1 MRALII
7 ALAYAGTA
15 NANISAPS
23 PIQPPQAV
31 SLRFSK
37 DASVEFTL
45 SEHRVTH
52 LWGRVGRMRVE
63 ASFEGCTALPNVQY
77 DTVHLIRGD
86 LRNKDASD
94 SFSMIFDVG
103 EDQTGK
109 FGRLAQVQLSFSGG
123 SMSMAMISWGQ
134 NGDVWGELCPGKVPP
149 NNRLERSRGAS
160 SVSQG
165 GGR

>member
-1 MRALII
+1 VRALII
-7 ALAYAGTA
+7 ALAYASSA
-15 NANISAPS
+15 NANISAPF

-52 LWGRVGRMRVE
+52 LGGRVGRVRID
-63 ASFEGCTALPNVQY
+63 ASFEGCTALTNVQF
-77 DTVHLIRGD
+77 DTVHLIRND

-94 SFSMIFDVG
+94 SFSMIFDVD
-103 EDQTGK
+103 EDQAGK
-109 FGRLAQVQLSFSGG
+109 YGRLAQVQLSFSGG

-134 NGDVWGELCPGKVPP
+134 NGAVWGELCPGKVPP

-160 SVSQG
+160 SVNQG
-165 GGR
+165 GSR